1 MAEGAA
7 TLRPGRLLLAA
18 AALAGSC
25 GHPSRPATVSGT
37 TTAPASPPSTPAV
50 TPPYTEAPAPAPAT
64 VAPTS
69 PPASAAAGLP
79 PGALNPDVTQA
90 TIGSTICVRG
100 WTATVRPPQAYTDA
114 LKRRQMAERHLP
126 GSPADYE
133 EDHLVPLELGG
144 ATRDPAN
151 LWPEPRSGPPP
162 LASDKDGAENRLRRS
177 VCAGA
182 TTLDRARALI
192 RDPSQWHV

>member
-1 MAEGAA
+1 MAEATG
-7 TLRPGRLLLAA
+7 TLRPRRLLLAA

-25 GHPSRPATVSGT
+25 GHPSRPSAVGPA
-37 TTAPASPPSTPAV
+37 TAPTPPPSTAAV
-50 TPPYTEAPAPAPAT
+50 TSPPTEAPAPVPTT
-64 VAPTS
+64 VALTS
-69 PPASAAAGLP
+69 PPASAATGLP

-90 TIGSTICVRG
+90 TIGSTICVPG
-100 WTATVRPPQAYTDA
+100 WTATVRPPEAYTDA

-162 LASDKDGAENRLRRS
+162 VASDKDGAENRLRRS

-192 RDPSQWHV
+192 RDPAQWHV

>member
-1 MAEGAA
+1 MS
-7 TLRPGRLLLAA
+7 T
-18 AALAGSC
+18 
-25 GHPSRPATVSGT
+25 
-37 TTAPASPPSTPAV
+37 PSTG
-50 TPPYTEAPAPAPAT
+50 APAPVPTT
-64 VAPTS
+64 VAATS
-69 PPASAAAGLP
+69 PLASAAAGLP

-90 TIGSTICVRG
+90 TIGSTICVLG

-133 EDHLVPLELGG
+133 EDHLVPIELGG
-144 ATRDPAN
+144 APRDPAN

-162 LASDKDGAENRLRRS
+162 VAADKDAAENRLRRE

-182 TTLDRARALI
+182 TTLDRARVLV
-192 RDPSQWHV
+192 RDPVQWHR